1 MRIDLHCHTKGYS
14 SCSSLGAEEL
24 IERARAAGLDG
35 VCLTEHDRLWPET
48 EIERLRA
55 RTGFGVLRGME
66 VTTELGHVL
75 VVGLLAPPGGMFFA
89 ATLVEAVRAAG
100 GLAALAHPARP
111 GQPRVAQ
118 EQVAALFD
126 LVETL
131 NGSDGD
137 APNGAAAAL
146 ARATDLPG
154 IAGSD
159 CHSPGEVGTVCTV
172 LPHAVSS
179 EAELIAALRLGRH
192 HVERLRHT
200 AEHE

>member
-1 MRIDLHCHTKGYS
+1 MRIDLHCHTSGYS

-35 VCLTEHDRLWPET
+35 VCLTEHDRLWPEA

-55 RTGFGVLRGME
+55 RTGFVVLRGME

-75 VVGLLAPPGGMFFA
+75 VFGLSAPPADMFFA
-89 ATLVEAVRAAG
+89 STLVEAARAG
-100 GLAALAHPARP
+100 GGMTALAHPARP
-111 GQPRVAQ
+111 GQPSLAR
-118 EQVAALFD
+118 EQIAVLFD

-137 APNGAAAAL
+137 AQNRAAAAL
-146 ARATDLPG
+146 AVTTGRPG

-159 CHSPGEVGTVCTV
+159 CHSPAEVGTVCTV
-172 LPHAVSS
+172 LPHAVGS
-179 EAELIAALRLGRH
+179 EAELVAALRLGRH
-192 HVERLRHT
+192 RVEQLTRNGER
-200 AEHE
+200 E